1 MPKRVLLVQG
11 HPDGKRPRLC
21 HALADAY
28 AAGAKDAGAEVR
40 RVEVAALDFPLLRTQ
55 EEFEHGPPPPA
66 LTQALADIAWCEHMV
81 VVFPLWLG
89 GAPALL
95 QGFFEQTMR
104 PGHAFRYLE
113 GGRTQT
119 LMNGRS
125 ARLVVTMGMP
135 AFVYRFWFMSHGLRR
150 ISRGILGFVGFSP
163 VRETLFGMLMNASQ
177 ARRAKWL
184 ASMRE
189 LGRRGL

>member
-1 MPKRVLLVQG
+1 MPKRVLIVQG
-11 HPDGKRPRLC
+11 HPDGERSHLC

-28 AAGAKDAGAEVR
+28 AAGVKEAGGEVR
-40 RVEVAALDFPLLRTQ
+40 RIEIATLDFPLLRTQ
-55 EEFEHGPPPPA
+55 EAFENGPPPPA
-66 LTQALADIAWCEHMV
+66 LRQPLADIAWCEHMV

-95 QGFFEQTMR
+95 QGFFEHTMR
-104 PGHAFRYLE
+104 PGHAFRYLD

-135 AFVYRFWFMSHGLRR
+135 AFVYRWWFMAHGLRR

-163 VRETLFGMLMNASQ
+163 VRETLFGMVANASE
-177 ARRAKWL
+177 AKRAKWL
-184 ASMRE
+184 AAMRE
-189 LGRRGL
+189 MGRKGL